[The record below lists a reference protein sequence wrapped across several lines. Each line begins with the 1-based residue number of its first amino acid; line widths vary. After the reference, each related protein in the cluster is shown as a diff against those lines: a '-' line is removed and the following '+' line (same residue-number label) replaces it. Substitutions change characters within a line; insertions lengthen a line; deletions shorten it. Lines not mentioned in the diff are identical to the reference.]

1 MSDEL
6 ELLKRRFVE
15 LAKRAYNSGIFTF
28 TDFLGLAEQAAFAEV
43 SREIFGI
50 EYVKFGGAEGAERV
64 MIRFGSESDLG
75 YSMPFPISLIKVE
88 PLSQKYAEKLS
99 HRDFLG
105 AIMNLGIERDTMG
118 DIVII
123 DNVGYIFVKED
134 MATYIAE
141 SLERVGGDKVTVRQ
155 VKIGEGFASQRRVQR
170 LSDTVASARLDC
182 VVASLANLSR
192 ESAQQVIRDGRVE
205 LDYRSEER
213 VDRTIVPPATVS
225 VRGVGKFRVLSVGPQ
240 TKKGRYRLSAEKYI

>member
-15 LAKRAYNSGIFTF
+15 LARRAYNSGIFTF

-50 EYVKFGGAEGAERV
+50 EYVKFGGADGAERV
-64 MIRFGSESDLG
+64 MIRFGSENDLG
-75 YSMPFPISLIKVE
+75 YDLPFPISLIKVE

-134 MATYIAE
+134 MATYIAD
-141 SLERVGGDKVTVRQ
+141 SLTKVRRTDVRSEVTETLPDGQLYRTERRNVQ
-155 VKIGEGFASQRRVQR
+155 ANGE
-170 LSDTVASARLDC
+170 RLDAL
-182 VVASLANLSR
+182 VAKVFSLSR
-192 ESAQQVIRDGRVE
+192 EEAQSLFKKRLVFADGRE
-205 LDYRSEER
+205 IDSTSYIPKPNEK
-213 VDRTIVPPATVS
+213 IS
-225 VRGVGKFRVLSVGPQ
+225 VRGHGRFIYVGPQ
-240 TKKGRYRLSAEKYI
+240 SLTRKGKMNIAVEVYI

>member
-64 MIRFGSESDLG
+64 MIRFGSEGDLG

-134 MATYIAE
+134 MATYIAD
-141 SLERVGGDKVTVRQ
+141 SLTKVRRTDVKSEVTETLPDGELYRTERRNVQ
-155 VKIGEGFASQRRVQR
+155 ANGE
-170 LSDTVASARLDC
+170 RLDAL
-182 VVASLANLSR
+182 VAKVFSLSR
-192 ESAQQVIRDGRVE
+192 EEAQSLFKKRLVFADGRE
-205 LDYRSEER
+205 IDSTSYIPKPNEK
-213 VDRTIVPPATVS
+213 IS
-225 VRGVGKFRVLSVGPQ
+225 VRGHGRFVYVGPQ
-240 TKKGRYRLSAEKYI
+240 SLTRKGKINIAVDVYI

>member
-1 MSDEL
+1 MSDES

-15 LAKRAYNSGIFTF
+15 LARRAYNSGIFTF

-43 SREIFGI
+43 CREIFGI

-64 MIRFGSESDLG
+64 MIRFGSEGDLG

-134 MATYIAE
+134 MATYIAD
-141 SLERVGGDKVTVRQ
+141 SLTKVRRTDVKSEVTETLPDGQLYRTERRNVQ
-155 VKIGEGFASQRRVQR
+155 ANGE
-170 LSDTVASARLDC
+170 RLDAL
-182 VVASLANLSR
+182 VAKVFSLSR
-192 ESAQQVIRDGRVE
+192 EEAQSLFKKRLVFADGRE
-205 LDYRSEER
+205 IESTSYIPKPNEK
-213 VDRTIVPPATVS
+213 IS
-225 VRGVGKFRVLSVGPQ
+225 VRGHGRFIYVGPQ
-240 TKKGRYRLSAEKYI
+240 SLTRKGKINIAVEVYI

>member
-43 SREIFGI
+43 NREIFGI
-50 EYVKFGGAEGAERV
+50 EYERFGGADGAERV

-75 YSMPFPISLIKVE
+75 YSMPYPISLLKVE

-134 MATYIAE
+134 MATYIAD
-141 SLERVGGDKVTVRQ
+141 SLTKVRRTDVKAAVTETLPEGELYRTERRNVQ
-155 VKIGEGFASQRRVQR
+155 ANGE
-170 LSDTVASARLDC
+170 RLDAL
-182 VVASLANLSR
+182 VAKVFSLSR
-192 ESAQQVIRDGRVE
+192 EEAQSLFKKRLVFADGRQIDSTSYIPKPNE
-205 LDYRSEER
+205 K
-213 VDRTIVPPATVS
+213 IS
-225 VRGVGKFRVLSVGPQ
+225 VRGHGRFIYIGPQ
-240 TKKGRYRLSAEKYI
+240 SLTRKGKMNIAVELYI

>member
-15 LAKRAYNSGIFTF
+15 LARRAYNSGIFTF

-50 EYVKFGGAEGAERV
+50 EYEKFGGAEGAERV

-134 MATYIAE
+134 MATYIAD
-141 SLERVGGDKVTVRQ
+141 SLTKVRRTDVKSEVTETLPDGELYRTERRNVQ
-155 VKIGEGFASQRRVQR
+155 ANGE
-170 LSDTVASARLDC
+170 RLDAL
-182 VVASLANLSR
+182 VAKVFSLSR
-192 ESAQQVIRDGRVE
+192 EEAQSLFKKRLVFADGRE
-205 LDYRSEER
+205 IDSTSYIPKPNEK
-213 VDRTIVPPATVS
+213 IS
-225 VRGVGKFRVLSVGPQ
+225 VRGHGRFIYVGPQ
-240 TKKGRYRLSAEKYI
+240 SLTRKGKMNIAVDVYI

>member
-15 LAKRAYNSGIFTF
+15 LARRAYNSGIFTF

-64 MIRFGSESDLG
+64 MIRFGSEGDLG

-134 MATYIAE
+134 MATYIAD
-141 SLERVGGDKVTVRQ
+141 SLTKVRRTDVKSEVTETMPDGELYRTERRNVQ
-155 VKIGEGFASQRRVQR
+155 ANGE
-170 LSDTVASARLDC
+170 RLDAL
-182 VVASLANLSR
+182 VAKVFSLSR
-192 ESAQQVIRDGRVE
+192 EEAQSLFKKRLVFADGRE
-205 LDYRSEER
+205 IDSTSYIPKPNEK
-213 VDRTIVPPATVS
+213 IS
-225 VRGVGKFRVLSVGPQ
+225 VRGHGRFIYVGPQ
-240 TKKGRYRLSAEKYI
+240 SLTRKGKMNIAVKLYI

>member
-15 LAKRAYNSGIFTF
+15 LARRAYNSGIFTF

-118 DIVII
+118 DIVIV

-134 MATYIAE
+134 MATYIAD
-141 SLERVGGDKVTVRQ
+141 SLTKVRRTDVKSEVTERLPDGQLYRTERRNVQ
-155 VKIGEGFASQRRVQR
+155 ANGE
-170 LSDTVASARLDC
+170 RLDAL
-182 VVASLANLSR
+182 VAKVFSLSR
-192 ESAQQVIRDGRVE
+192 EEAQSLFKKRLVFADGRE
-205 LDYRSEER
+205 IDSTSYIPKPNEK
-213 VDRTIVPPATVS
+213 IS
-225 VRGVGKFRVLSVGPQ
+225 VRGHGRFIYVGPQ
-240 TKKGRYRLSAEKYI
+240 SLTRKGKINIAVDVYI

>member
-15 LAKRAYNSGIFTF
+15 LARRAYNSGIFTF

-134 MATYIAE
+134 MATYIAD
-141 SLERVGGDKVTVRQ
+141 SLTKVRRTDVKSEVTETLPDGQLYRTERRNVQ
-155 VKIGEGFASQRRVQR
+155 ANGE
-170 LSDTVASARLDC
+170 RLDAM
-182 VVASLANLSR
+182 VAKVFSLSR
-192 ESAQQVIRDGRVE
+192 EEAQSLFKKRLVFADGRE
-205 LDYRSEER
+205 IDSTSYIPKPNEK
-213 VDRTIVPPATVS
+213 IS
-225 VRGVGKFRVLSVGPQ
+225 VRGHGRFIYVGPQ
-240 TKKGRYRLSAEKYI
+240 SLTRKGKMNIAVEVYI

>member
-15 LAKRAYNSGIFTF
+15 LARRAYNSGIFTF

-134 MATYIAE
+134 MATYIAD
-141 SLERVGGDKVTVRQ
+141 SLTKVRRTDVKSEVTEALPDGQLYRTERRNVQ
-155 VKIGEGFASQRRVQR
+155 ANGE
-170 LSDTVASARLDC
+170 RLDAL
-182 VVASLANLSR
+182 VAKVFSLSR
-192 ESAQQVIRDGRVE
+192 EEAQSLFKKRLVFADGRE
-205 LDYRSEER
+205 IDSTSYIPNPNEK
-213 VDRTIVPPATVS
+213 IS
-225 VRGVGKFRVLSVGPQ
+225 VRGHGRFIYVGPQ
-240 TKKGRYRLSAEKYI
+240 SLTRKGKINIAVDVYI

>member
-15 LAKRAYNSGIFTF
+15 LARRAYNSGIFTF
-28 TDFLGLAEQAAFAEV
+28 TDFLGLAEQTAFAEV

-64 MIRFGSESDLG
+64 MIRFGSEGDLG

-134 MATYIAE
+134 MAAYIAD
-141 SLERVGGDKVTVRQ
+141 SLTKVRRTDVKSEVTETLPGGELYRTERRNVQ
-155 VKIGEGFASQRRVQR
+155 ANGE
-170 LSDTVASARLDC
+170 RLDAL
-182 VVASLANLSR
+182 VAKVFSLSR
-192 ESAQQVIRDGRVE
+192 EEAQSLFKKRLVFADGRQIDSTSYIPKPNE
-205 LDYRSEER
+205 K
-213 VDRTIVPPATVS
+213 IS
-225 VRGVGKFRVLSVGPQ
+225 VRGHGRFIYVGPQ
-240 TKKGRYRLSAEKYI
+240 SLTRKGKMNIAVEVYT

>member
-1 MSDEL
+1 MSDEV

-15 LAKRAYNSGIFTF
+15 LARRAYNSGIFTF

-64 MIRFGSESDLG
+64 MIRFGSEGDLG

-134 MATYIAE
+134 MATYIAD
-141 SLERVGGDKVTVRQ
+141 SLTKVRRTDVRSEVTETLPDGQLYRTERRNVQ
-155 VKIGEGFASQRRVQR
+155 ANGE
-170 LSDTVASARLDC
+170 RLDAL
-182 VVASLANLSR
+182 VAKVFSLSR
-192 ESAQQVIRDGRVE
+192 EEAQSLFKKRLVFADGRE
-205 LDYRSEER
+205 IDSTSYIPKPNEK
-213 VDRTIVPPATVS
+213 IS
-225 VRGVGKFRVLSVGPQ
+225 VRGHGRFIYIGPQ
-240 TKKGRYRLSAEKYI
+240 SLTRKGKLNIAIDLYV

>member
-15 LAKRAYNSGIFTF
+15 LARRAYNSGIFTF

-50 EYVKFGGAEGAERV
+50 EYVKFGGADGAERV
-64 MIRFGSESDLG
+64 MIRFGAESDLG

-134 MATYIAE
+134 MATYIAD
-141 SLERVGGDKVTVRQ
+141 SLTKVRRTDVKSEVTETLPDGQLYRTERRNVQ
-155 VKIGEGFASQRRVQR
+155 ANGE
-170 LSDTVASARLDC
+170 RLDAL
-182 VVASLANLSR
+182 VAKVFSLSR
-192 ESAQQVIRDGRVE
+192 EEAQSLFKKRLVFADGRE
-205 LDYRSEER
+205 INSTSYIPKPGEK
-213 VDRTIVPPATVS
+213 IS
-225 VRGVGKFRVLSVGPQ
+225 VRGHGRFIYVGPQ
-240 TKKGRYRLSAEKYI
+240 SLTRKGKMNIAVEVYI

>member
-43 SREIFGI
+43 KNEIFGI
-50 EYVKFGGAEGAERV
+50 EYTKFGGAEGAERV

-75 YSMPFPISLIKVE
+75 YSMPYPISLLKVE
-88 PLSQKYAEKLS
+88 PLSQKFAEKLT

-134 MATYIAE
+134 MATYIAD
-141 SLERVGGDKVTVRQ
+141 SLTKVRRTDVKAEVTEALPEGELYRTERRNVQ
-155 VKIGEGFASQRRVQR
+155 ANGE
-170 LSDTVASARLDC
+170 RLDAL
-182 VVASLANLSR
+182 VAKVFSLSR
-192 ESAQQVIRDGRVE
+192 EEAQSLFKKRLVFADGRQIDSTSYIPKQNE
-205 LDYRSEER
+205 K
-213 VDRTIVPPATVS
+213 IS
-225 VRGVGKFRVLSVGPQ
+225 VRGHGRFIYLGPQ
-240 TKKGRYRLSAEKYI
+240 SLTRKGKMNISVEIYI